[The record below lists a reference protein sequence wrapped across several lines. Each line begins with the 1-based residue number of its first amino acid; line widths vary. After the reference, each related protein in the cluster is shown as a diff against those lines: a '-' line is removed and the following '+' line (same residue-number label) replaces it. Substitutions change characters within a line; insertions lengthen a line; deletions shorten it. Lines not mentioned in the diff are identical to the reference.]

1 MLRIINVVLGYP
13 LGNPGH
19 NCVMVDPAVQY
30 FWQNA
35 LCSKKLGYICYVNA
49 DEERLLTQ
57 GKALLLLKQYVA
69 GKTSATTHQRP
80 FWFQSCCC
88 RYCSSRDRLLFDS
101 LDSLQRPLLS
111 THPDSEN
118 VVWCSK
124 TMSENRRRPGQRP
137 QYRRPELFNLSIRI
151 RYVTDTFNRI

>member
-1 MLRIINVVLGYP
+1 MLCIINIVLGYP

-30 FWQNA
+30 FWQNTP
-35 LCSKKLGYICYVNA
+35 CSKKLGYICYRNA
-49 DEERLLTQ
+49 DEEQLLTQ
-57 GKALLLLKQYVA
+57 GKALLLFKLQ
-69 GKTSATTHQRP
+69 HINDC
-80 FWFQSCCC
+80 FFQSCCC
-88 RYCSSRDRLLFDS
+88 YCSCRDRLLFDS

-137 QYRRPELFNLSIRI
+137 QHRRPKLFNLSIRI
-151 RYVTDTFNRI
+151 RYVIDTFNRI